1 MTNASKTYEKL
12 ANWIYCILHNDSIN
26 FFAYDKRFISLFE
39 KELFFLYCLEKKY
52 SKDVDLGNKFS
63 VKSLIHDYNQ
73 KIGKNFTLPFEAKV
87 DLNNL
92 DDEINYLFVYCH
104 NVFNV
109 DLNKLAKNNSF
120 MQKTSKIESANKFIE
135 NNNQQKLN
143 FAINTNMKILEQ
155 IKLGKIFI
163 YTSRPRIIPILKRI
177 FLLFLLINI
186 LLIIFMMIISIRI
199 DGLWLSSDSMIDTRW
214 NIINYFLL
222 LFLNIAFFSKFIR
235 EIMNNRNDNIKYYFQ
250 WRPALLIFAINFF
263 SFIYVD
269 FNQFKVIENYD
280 KSQLD
285 DRFLYLSL
293 VSYWYVWFM
302 IILVLIGIFL
312 VIMLA
317 IHYNPKKDITMIRK
331 LIEQQISEIDK
342 NRENAN

>member
-1 MTNASKTYEKL
+1 M
-12 ANWIYCILHNDSIN
+12 
-26 FFAYDKRFISLFE
+26 
-39 KELFFLYCLEKKY
+39 YCLEKKY
-52 SKDVDLGNKFS
+52 SKHVDLGNKFL

-120 MQKTSKIESANKFIE
+120 IQKTSKIESANKFIE

-199 DGLWLSSDSMIDTRW
+199 DGL
-214 NIINYFLL
+214 
-222 LFLNIAFFSKFIR
+222 
-235 EIMNNRNDNIKYYFQ
+235 
-250 WRPALLIFAINFF
+250 
-263 SFIYVD
+263 
-269 FNQFKVIENYD
+269 
-280 KSQLD
+280 
-285 DRFLYLSL
+285 
-293 VSYWYVWFM
+293 
-302 IILVLIGIFL
+302 
-312 VIMLA
+312 
-317 IHYNPKKDITMIRK
+317 
-331 LIEQQISEIDK
+331 
-342 NRENAN
+342 